1 MVQAI
6 TADVEAPNSLTAEGS
21 TPVVLNWKAPESS
34 SAQVTDDF
42 ESYEPWSI
50 SYGDWTTI
58 DADGGNAGS
67 LTQSST
73 YPHQGEKFAFLC
85 WQPSDVFAAGQG
97 LDPHSGTKA
106 LVGIYQV
113 DDAQENFVDADNWL
127 ITPRLSGKAQ
137 TITFW
142 VNNAVGDGYGTETFQ
157 VLTSSTNNSQE
168 SFTKLG
174 DDYTQGSGTWTEIS
188 VNVPEGTNY
197 LAIRQITAADQA
209 FIFMIDDATYET
221 SSAPVAYNV
230 YRDGALLGQA
240 TGLTY
245 TDNTAEVSDATYTYQ
260 VTAVYEDGSESAPIS
275 TTIVTTIQGLENSGV
290 KSFDVYTLDGIQ
302 LLKGAKSLKGIK
314 EGVYIINGVKTVIR
328 K

>member
-1 MVQAI
+1 MRRVR
-6 TADVEAPNSLTAEGS
+6 TSS
-21 TPVVLNWKAPESS
+21 TP
-34 SAQVTDDF
+34 
-42 ESYEPWSI
+42 I
-50 SYGDWTTI
+50 
-58 DADGGNAGS
+58 
-67 LTQSST
+67 
-73 YPHQGEKFAFLC
+73 
-85 WQPSDVFAAGQG
+85 
-97 LDPHSGTKA
+97 
-106 LVGIYQV
+106 
-113 DDAQENFVDADNWL
+113 VDADNWL

-197 LAIRQITAADQA
+197 LAVRQITSADNA
-209 FIFMIDDATYET
+209 FIFMLDDVTYET

-260 VTAVYEDGSESAPIS
+260 VTAVYTDGSESAPIS

-302 LLKGAKSLKGIK
+302 LLKDAKSLKGIK